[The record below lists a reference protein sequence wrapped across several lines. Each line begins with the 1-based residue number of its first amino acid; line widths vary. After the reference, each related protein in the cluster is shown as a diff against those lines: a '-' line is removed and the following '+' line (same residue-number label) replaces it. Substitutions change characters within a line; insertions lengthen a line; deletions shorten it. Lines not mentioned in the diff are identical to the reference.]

1 MRYIFRPWLFD
12 YDNDIEKVMPTTLVK
27 TCSDKLQNNTYSV
40 FLSAWQIGKPSPCWT
55 TISRSSYPVFFRVTP
70 ELYTSVFKPKQYWI
84 EGWGGGLLFSVFR
97 RCFCGVKLK
106 KKIDG
111 TVSSVLSM
119 NEAVDDYHWPT
130 WHCFP
135 CTRPSVSRPCCKREW
150 TLLPN
155 GYRPVV
161 LGLQP

>member
-1 MRYIFRPWLFD
+1 MRYIFRPGLFD

-27 TCSDKLQNNTYSV
+27 TCWDKLQNNTYSV

-97 RCFCGVKLK
+97 RCFCGVKVK
-106 KKIDG
+106 KKNIRWNCLISF
-111 TVSSVLSM
+111 VHEWSSWWLSLTHVTLFSLYS
-119 NEAVDDYHWPT
+119 AQ
-130 WHCFP
+130 CI
-135 CTRPSVSRPCCKREW
+135 PSM
-150 TLLPN
+150 L
-155 GYRPVV
+155 
-161 LGLQP
+161 

>member
-97 RCFCGVKLK
+97 RCFCRVKVK
-106 KKIDG
+106 KKNRWNCLISF
-111 TVSSVLSM
+111 VHEWSSWWLSLTHVTLFSLYS
-119 NEAVDDYHWPT
+119 AQ
-130 WHCFP
+130 CI
-135 CTRPSVSRPCCKREW
+135 PSM
-150 TLLPN
+150 L
-155 GYRPVV
+155 
-161 LGLQP
+161 